1 MIHPA
6 ILRPADAP
14 QTIEIIARAAAKNTP
29 LRIQAGNS
37 KNAFGRPVE
46 TQHTL
51 DLTHLS
57 GILDYEPAELFISAR
72 AATPLQTILDEL
84 EPHGQM
90 LAFEPPDWRALLNT
104 ENHPTLGGTVACNL
118 AGPRR
123 VRAGAAR
130 DHFLGFNAIN
140 GRGEFWKAGG
150 KVVKNVTGYDMC
162 KLQAGAFGTLSVLLD
177 GTMRLLPKPET
188 SSSVLFLG
196 LSDAEAVHIM
206 SSALNSPHEVS
217 AAAHLPARFAARSAS
232 AAGFPSGQ
240 SVTALRLEGP
250 RPSVAY
256 RAEALA
262 SLHRPG
268 AQFGEAESARF
279 WQEIASVQKLLA
291 STETILWRVCATP
304 TAAPSV
310 LHEVRDHIDGAEGF
324 YDWGGGLLWI
334 ELDPTL
340 TDTGESVIRTAISTS
355 GGHATLLRA
364 DHAQRARIP
373 VFQPLAAPLEAL
385 TRRVKTGFDPLG
397 ILNPGRMQQGI

>member
-1 MIHPA
+1 MMPA
-6 ILRPADAP
+6 NILRPTDNA
-14 QTIEIIARAAAKNTP
+14 QTAEIVARAAAQNMP

-37 KNAFGRPVE
+37 KHAFGRPVE
-46 TQHTL
+46 TQATL

-72 AATPLQTILDEL
+72 AATPLQTIVDEIDS
-84 EPHGQM
+84 HGQM
-90 LAFEPPDWRALLNT
+90 LAFEPPDWRALLHT
-104 ENHPTLGGTVACNL
+104 ENHPTIGGTVACNL

-130 DHFLGFNAIN
+130 DHFLGFNAID
-140 GRGEFWKAGG
+140 GRGDLWKAGG

-162 KLQAGAFGTLSVLLD
+162 KLQSGAFGTLSVLLD
-177 GTMRLLPKPET
+177 CTMRLLPKPET
-188 SSSVLFLG
+188 SSSVIFLG

-217 AAAHLPARFAARSAS
+217 AAAHLPAHFAARSAS
-232 AAGFPSGQ
+232 AAGFPAGQ

-256 RAEALA
+256 RAGALE

-268 AQFGEAESARF
+268 DQLGESESLRF
-279 WQEIASVQKLLA
+279 WQEIACVQKLLS
-291 STETILWRVCATP
+291 STETILWRVCTTP
-304 TAAPSV
+304 SASPAI
-310 LHEVRDHIDGAEGF
+310 LRQVREQIDGAEGF

-334 ELDPTL
+334 ELDPSL
-340 TDTGESVIRTAISTS
+340 TDTGESVIRSAIATS

-364 DHAQRARIP
+364 NHAQRARIP
-373 VFQPLAAPLEAL
+373 VFQPLARPLEAL

>member
-1 MIHPA
+1 MIHPT

-14 QTIEIIARAAAKNTP
+14 QAAEIIARAAADNTP
-29 LRIQAGNS
+29 LRIHAGNS
-37 KNAFGRPVE
+37 KDAFGRPVE
-46 TQHTL
+46 TQNTL
-51 DLTHLS
+51 DLSHLS
-57 GILDYEPAELFISAR
+57 GILDYEPAELFIAAR
-72 AATPLQTILDEL
+72 AATPLQTILDEI
-84 EPHGQM
+84 EIHGQM

-104 ENHPTLGGTVACNL
+104 ENHPTIGGTVACNL

-130 DHFLGFNAIN
+130 DHFLGFSAID
-140 GRGEFWKAGG
+140 GRGDLWKAGG

-162 KLQAGAFGTLSVLLD
+162 KLQSGAFGTLSVLLD
-177 GTMRLLPKPET
+177 CTMRLLPKPET
-188 SSSVLFLG
+188 SSSILYLG
-196 LSDAEAVHIM
+196 LSDAEAVRIM
-206 SSALNSPHEVS
+206 SAALNSPHEVS
-217 AAAHLPARFAARSAS
+217 AAAHLPAHFAARSAS

-256 RAEALA
+256 RAGALE

-268 AQFGEAESARF
+268 IEIGEAESARF
-279 WQEIASVQKLLA
+279 WQEIASVQKLLGN
-291 STETILWRVCATP
+291 TETILWRVCTTP
-304 TAAPSV
+304 TASPAI
-310 LHEVRDHIDGAEGF
+310 LRQVRDQIDGAEGF

-340 TDTGESVIRTAISTS
+340 TDTGESVIRSAIAKP

-364 DHAQRARIP
+364 SPSQRARIP

-385 TRRVKTGFDPLG
+385 TRRVKSGFDPRG